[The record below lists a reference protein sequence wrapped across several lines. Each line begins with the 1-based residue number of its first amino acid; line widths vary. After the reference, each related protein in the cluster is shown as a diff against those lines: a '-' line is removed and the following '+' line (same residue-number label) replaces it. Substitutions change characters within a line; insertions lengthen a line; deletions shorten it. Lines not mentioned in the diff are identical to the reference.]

1 MPWAAL
7 LTAAVT
13 VLGMNEAVALA
24 AAPAS
29 CVGGDRDSR
38 GRSSVDGGEVSWEDE
53 TVYDDARRHAMS
65 AWSGRGLEKIRFPE
79 DDASR
84 VADLEWAD
92 VDRTDGEWRNV
103 GGAWIG
109 LPGTDTLALNRAYVG
124 RGKTHGNKADR
135 RQIAAHELGHALG
148 FCHKDPG
155 RGGATLMA
163 PRLRDG
169 AADGRPTARDR
180 RDYQALWG

>member
-1 MPWAAL
+1 MAL
-7 LTAAVT
+7 FTAAVT
-13 VLGMNEAVALA
+13 VLGASEAVALA
-24 AAPAS
+24 VAPAS
-29 CVGGDRDSR
+29 CIGGERDSR
-38 GRSSVDGGEVSWEDE
+38 GRSSVDDGEVSWEDE
-53 TVYDDARRHAMS
+53 THFDDARRHAMS
-65 AWSGRGLEKIRFPE
+65 AWSGRGLKRIRFPE
-79 DDASR
+79 DDATR

-92 VDRTDGEWRNV
+92 VNRKDGQWRNV

-109 LPGTDTLALNRAYVG
+109 MPGTDTLALNRAYVG
-124 RGKTHGNKADR
+124 RGKRHGNKADR